1 MKKVL
6 SIALAIMIAL
16 TVSVSAMAADVDFVS
31 SIANKGAPDIVITE
45 EDDSGRKIVGH
56 LRGPND
62 EILSIE
68 YDDCI
73 VITPIGDAQTST
85 DIPDESR
92 DKLLFVYEELNKA
105 DTSLSEL
112 WFELNDIVKDKLGD
126 DKNADDLVIRDL
138 FDISEK
144 CEDLE
149 DHLPTDDS
157 YIRLS
162 FNLGI
167 PKDTFVT
174 TMVYADGEWIP
185 VNTVNNGDGTISCD
199 FNKFGQ
205 VAILVPADA
214 DKNADT
220 DGDSNNGTND
230 GINDGMD
237 DSTDSD
243 DKTDVPVTGD
253 SSQSQLIL
261 WVAVMGASLTAMAV
275 LAVVFFKKKK
285 Q

>member
-1 MKKVL
+1 MKKLL
-6 SIALAIMIAL
+6 SIALAIMMTL
-16 TVSVSAMAADVDFVS
+16 TISVSAMAANVDFVS

-62 EILSIE
+62 EILSTE
-68 YDDCI
+68 YEDCI
-73 VITPIGDAQTST
+73 IITPIGDVDTST
-85 DIPDESR
+85 DIPSDAK
-92 DKLLFVYEELNKA
+92 DKLIFVYEELNKA
-105 DTSLSEL
+105 DTNLSDICPEL
-112 WFELNDIVKDKLGD
+112 DDIVKDKLGD
-126 DKNADDLVIRDL
+126 DKDANDLVIRDL

-144 CEDLE
+144 CEDLNT
-149 DHLPTDDS
+149 HLPTDDS

-162 FNLGI
+162 FNLNI

-174 TMVYADGEWIP
+174 TIVYVDGEWIP

-205 VAILVPADA
+205 VAFLVPADA
-214 DKNADT
+214 DKNTGT
-220 DGDSNNGTND
+220 DSDNTNNGTND
-230 GINDGMD
+230 G
-237 DSTDSD
+237 TDTD
-243 DKTDVPVTGD
+243 NKTDVPVTGD

-275 LAVVFFKKKK
+275 FAVVFFKKKK

>member
-6 SIALAIMIAL
+6 SIALPIMMAL
-16 TVSVSAMAADVDFVS
+16 TISVSAMAADVDFVS

-62 EILSIE
+62 EILSTE
-68 YDDCI
+68 YEDCI
-73 VITPIGDAQTST
+73 IITPIGDVDTST
-85 DIPDESR
+85 DIPEDAK
-92 DKLLFVYEELNKA
+92 DKLIFVYEELNKA
-105 DTSLSEL
+105 DTSLSEICP
-112 WFELNDIVKDKLGD
+112 ELNDIVKDQLGD

-149 DHLPTDDS
+149 THLPTDDS

-162 FNLGI
+162 FDLGI

-174 TMVYADGEWIP
+174 TIVYVDGEWIP
-185 VNTVNNGDGTISCD
+185 VKTVNNGDGTISCD

-214 DKNADT
+214 DKNTGADDDANNSTNDDT
-220 DGDSNNGTND
+220 D
-230 GINDGMD
+230 
-237 DSTDSD
+237 TDN
-243 DKTDVPVTGD
+243 KTDVPVTGD

-261 WVAVMGASLTAMAV
+261 WVAVMGASLTAIAV